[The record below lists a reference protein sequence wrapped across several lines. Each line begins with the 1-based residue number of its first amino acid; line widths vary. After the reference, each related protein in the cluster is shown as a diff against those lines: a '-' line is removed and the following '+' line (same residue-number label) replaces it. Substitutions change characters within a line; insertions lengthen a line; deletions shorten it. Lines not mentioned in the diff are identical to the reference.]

1 MTKKNSDVLVID
13 AAVVPEELKMTVRDA
28 QALRSEVL
36 ELREGIEKTYYRLGS
51 KLKQVSIRT
60 MDDGKP
66 VWMSWG
72 YQSFD
77 EYCERE
83 LGFRERKA
91 YYLLDVFGAV
101 EKGAMTEA
109 DVERM
114 GWTKAATLAPLVNK
128 GIITRDNSEDWMKKI
143 DGKTYNELRE
153 MSNTAKTKAAQVASD
168 ARTRAG
174 QTGENV
180 DEAISKAV
188 GSIRA
193 EDVSIPATPKEVIHM
208 FRAGLPEP
216 IWNVWQNAL
225 QKAKEITGSDKEP
238 WLMECIAQAFLAE
251 CLTGREDLLNTLLSR
266 IETAYEVKIFAA
278 SHDGTVEYCNPD
290 IAELAKKVS

>member
-1 MTKKNSDVLVID
+1 MVKKDANVVVLDPMQVS
-13 AAVVPEELKMTVRDA
+13 EELKITVRDA
-28 QALRSEVL
+28 QALRAEVM
-36 ELREGIEKTYYRLGS
+36 ELREGIEKTYYRLGA

-60 MDDGKP
+60 LDDGKP

-128 GIITRDNSEDWMKKI
+128 GIITRENSGDWMQKI

-153 MSNTAKTKAAQVASD
+153 MSNNAKTKASQVASE
-168 ARTRAG
+168 ARDHAAK
-174 QTGENV
+174 TGGDVDKAISEAVGKITV
-180 DEAISKAV
+180 DE
-188 GSIRA
+188 
-193 EDVSIPATPKEVIHM
+193 VSIPSKVQEVIHM
-208 FRAGLPEP
+208 FRCGLPEP
-216 IWNVWQNAL
+216 MWNVWQNAM
-225 QKAKEITGSDKEP
+225 QKAREITGSDKEP

-251 CLTGREDLLNTLLSR
+251 CLNGREDLLNTLLSR
-266 IETAYEVKIFAA
+266 VEEAYGVKVFAV
-278 SHDGTVEYCNPD
+278 SHDGTVEYCHPD
-290 IAELAKKVS
+290 IAELAKKV